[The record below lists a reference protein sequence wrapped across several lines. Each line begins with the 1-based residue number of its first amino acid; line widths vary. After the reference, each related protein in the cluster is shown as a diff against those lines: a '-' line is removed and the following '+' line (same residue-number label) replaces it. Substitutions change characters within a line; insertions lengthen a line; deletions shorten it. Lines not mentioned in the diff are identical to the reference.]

1 MSAQLL
7 VVDGFDFSFNE
18 EVVNAFIF
26 DERSSGLSTTHSLL
40 HCMKAVDLII
50 ERQKEYLF
58 VEVKNLAL
66 SSYDYG
72 ANRPFNHLIEALKYK
87 FRDTFLYRYAEKKL
101 DKPIRYIC
109 LIELDSPLLTRIAKE
124 LRLQLP
130 VKTKTGRWKQPLAE
144 SVLVVDSDRWNR
156 NFHFCRV
163 SKPGNNGRASKSKP
177 KEQDK

>member
-18 EVVNAFIF
+18 EVISAFIF
-26 DERSSGLSTTHSLL
+26 DEKSSGLSTTHSLL

-101 DKPIRYIC
+101 DKPIRYVC
-109 LIELDSPLLTRIAKE
+109 LIELDSALLTRIEKE

-130 VKTKTGRWKQPLAE
+130 DKRKVSRWQQSLAE
-144 SVLVVDSDRWNR
+144 SVSVVNSARWNK
-156 NFHFCRV
+156 NFDFCKV
-163 SKPGNNGRASKSKP
+163 SKPDKSGLIL
-177 KEQDK
+177 